1 MAFNTRTRT
10 VDRGVGNGV
19 AVPDNSG
26 LAADGSFRAYAV
38 QSGGCGGTAGQAV
51 VLDSALAP
59 IGSVPV
65 GMCAADALVTLI
77 RPGGTP

>member
-1 MAFNTRTRT
+1 
-10 VDRGVGNGV
+10 
-19 AVPDNSG
+19 
-26 LAADGSFRAYAV
+26 V

-65 GMCAADALVTLI
+65 GMCATDALVTLI